1 MVEQRQYL
9 MVRLK
14 RSAGFSPYVSMSEV
28 ASRCGVHP
36 DLIDRFIYLG
46 LIDPI
51 GREEDEFIFRSEV
64 IPLVRKIIRLRN
76 SLGIN
81 YAGIGLV
88 LELLK
93 RVEELERRI
102 EQLRAEMK

>member
-9 MVRLK
+9 MVRFQ
-14 RSAGFSPYVSMSEV
+14 RTAGFSPYVSMTEV

-36 DLIDRFIYLG
+36 DLIERFIYLG
-46 LIDPI
+46 LIDPS
-51 GREEDEFIFRSEV
+51 GRDEDEFIFRAEV

-93 RVEELERRI
+93 RVEELEKRI
-102 EQLRAEMK
+102 EELTAER